1 MSGETI
7 GTCSRDFDG
16 SLSQCLVLKRPFAAG
31 QSRCAKYHAGKRETH
46 RNKTD
51 KQRESPAILNEVSSL
66 FVLSK
71 YFFFAL
77 QHGGF
82 VPRDR
87 PPGKD
92 PFKQLNSFNFT

>member
-31 QSRCAKYHAGKRETH
+31 QSRCARYHAGKRETH

-51 KQRESPAILNEVSSL
+51 KQRESPAILNEVSFL
-66 FVLSK
+66 FVSFKYLFFLLSNMAVL
-71 YFFFAL
+71 YHVTGHL
-77 QHGGF
+77 ERTH
-82 VPRDR
+82 
-87 PPGKD
+87 
-92 PFKQLNSFNFT
+92 LNN